1 LGFLLARLPRHPWRG
16 GIALFNEEKAVFN
29 LVGKRY
35 LFLIISLIVI
45 VPGTLSLIFK
55 GLNLGIDFTQGT
67 NIELRPRA
75 ALTTTQINTLVK
87 PLNLQAL
94 QIVPGNNSSVP
105 GNQNVWVRLNTRID
119 TNVQNTITQALQ
131 GKYNTASS
139 TLSVTFDDLSLNP
152 LSGTGQP
159 TTVTVVNI
167 TKFATGV
174 TPKISDIQSL
184 LAKLPDTSNP
194 AKGPPTSTP
203 TPTPTTTPTTT
214 PTGTATTTPTVT
226 STPKST
232 ATATPTAT
240 AKPSSSP
247 VVGVSPTPT
256 TTDTNPSNIAVK
268 VAGIYQGATTQTI
281 TFLTLSIVNSNA
293 LLKLLSTFANH
304 NNNFVYV
311 LDNATVSASVA
322 SETTRNAF
330 LAVLA
335 ASAFILLY
343 ISFAFRKV
351 TRPWRYGACAIIALL
366 HDVLVVLGV
375 FSILGWT
382 LHVQVDA
389 LFITALLTVVG
400 FSVHDTIVVFDRI
413 RENMTRRTS
422 ETFEQVVNASLVQ
435 TMARSLNTS
444 LTVLFTLSALTLFG
458 GTTIRVFSL
467 ALLIGILSGTYSS
480 IFNASMLLVMWE
492 RNEFVFKFFNR
503 SPAARTP
510 GGREVRELTRTR
522 G

>member
-1 LGFLLARLPRHPWRG
+1 
-16 GIALFNEEKAVFN
+16 VFN

-45 VPGTLSLIFK
+45 VPGTLSLLIK

-75 ALTTTQINTLVK
+75 AITTQQVNTLVS
-87 PLNLQAL
+87 PLHLQSL
-94 QIVPGNNSSVP
+94 QIIPGNNSSVP
-105 GNQNVWVRLNTRID
+105 GNQNIWVRLNTRID
-119 TNVQNTITQALQ
+119 TNVQKAIQDALYA
-131 GKYNTASS
+131 KYTSAI
-139 TLSVTFDDLSLNP
+139 SVIFNDLTLNP
-152 LSGTGQP
+152 TSGSGKAS
-159 TTVTVVNI
+159 TVTVVNI
-167 TKFATGV
+167 TKFPTNV
-174 TPKISDIQSL
+174 TPKISDIQAL
-184 LAKLPDTSNP
+184 LAKLPDTSDP
-194 AKGPPTSTP
+194 SKGPPTSTP
-203 TPTPTTTPTTT
+203 TPTV
-214 PTGTATTTPTVT
+214 ATTPTV
-226 STPKST
+226 S
-232 ATATPTAT
+232 PTAT
-240 AKPSSSP
+240 AKATATATKTATATSSP
-247 VVGVSPTPT
+247 GVSVSPSPT
-256 TTDTNPSNIAVK
+256 TTDTNPSNIPVK
-268 VAGIYQGATTQTI
+268 VAAVYQGQTTQTI
-281 TFLTLSIVNSNA
+281 TFLTISVVNANN
-293 LLKLLSTFANH
+293 LLKLESVFANSK
-304 NNNFVYV
+304 NNYVTV

-335 ASAFILLY
+335 AAVFILLY

-413 RENMTRRTS
+413 RENMTRRTT

-458 GTTIRVFSL
+458 GTTIRTFTL
-467 ALLIGILSGTYSS
+467 ALLIGIFSGTYSS

-492 RNEFVFKFFNR
+492 RGEFVFKYLR
-503 SPAARTP
+503 RTP
-510 GGREVRELTRTR
+510 AGRTPDGRAVRELTRSR